1 MSLPTQPSQSPFS
14 SDPSSLAQ
22 MPLLDW
28 SPQEPERQRFLP
40 QQPQSLAAA
49 ELEEHDIVALVLKF
63 LYLRGSQTG
72 HAIAKQLKLNIAI
85 VEPLLNDLKRRLL
98 VVYSGSAMANDY
110 VYQLTPAGL
119 EQARLLAA
127 RCTYCGAA
135 PVSLDHYHQALE
147 QQTWK
152 THLPSLQE
160 IKRAMSPLVMS
171 DRLIGQ
177 IGQAL
182 HVGKSLL
189 LYGDA
194 GNGKTSIARRCL
206 HSRSDTIWIPRTLT
220 VSGEIIRLY
229 DPAVHEAMPPRQSS
243 SLAPETKIDERW
255 VEIRRPTIIVGGE
268 LTLEHLEPTVN
279 GTTGIIEA
287 PVHLKSNGGCLI
299 VDDFGRQRIRPEE
312 LLNRWIVPLE
322 TGQENLNLPS
332 GRQIHVRFDQ
342 LLVFS
347 TNLSPQYLCDEAF
360 LRRIRYKIAVPDPTP
375 EQFQQLFAAEAA
387 RVGIDLQPAALQYL
401 MDKFYA
407 KHHRPQR
414 FCHAVD
420 LVGHAKDHIDFH
432 GKPPVLTPEIMDIAA
447 NNYFVG
453 Q

>member
-1 MSLPTQPSQSPFS
+1 MQSLPPSITADQA
-14 SDPSSLAQ
+14 SLSH

-28 SPQEPERQRFLP
+28 TAREPERQRFVPL
-40 QQPQSLAAA
+40 QPQSLAEA
-49 ELEEHDIVALVLKF
+49 ELEEHDVLALILKY

-72 HAIAKQLKLNIAI
+72 HAISKHIKLSMAV

-119 EQARLLAA
+119 EQARLLAG

-135 PVSLDHYHQALE
+135 PVSLKHYHEALE
-147 QQTWK
+147 QQSWK
-152 THLPSLQE
+152 THLPSLQD
-160 IKRAMSPLVMS
+160 IQRAMHPLILS
-171 DRLIGQ
+171 ERLLGQ

-220 VSGEIIRLY
+220 VGGEIIRLY
-229 DPAVHEAMPPRQSS
+229 DPAVHEAMPPRASNA
-243 SLAPETKIDERW
+243 LAPDTKIDERW
-255 VEIRRPTIIVGGE
+255 VEIRRPTIVVGGE

-279 GTTGIIEA
+279 DVTGIIEA

-332 GRQIHVRFDQ
+332 GRQIRVRFDQ

-375 EQFQQLFAAEAA
+375 EQFEMLFAAEAA
-387 RVGIDLQPAALQYL
+387 RAGIELQAPALRYL
-401 MDKFYA
+401 LDKFYA

-420 LVGHAKDHIDFH
+420 LVAHAKDHLDFH
-432 GKPPVLTPEIMDIAA
+432 GKPPALTPEIMDIAA